1 MHPVFEAANT
11 IEAHILLGLLRS
23 EGIDGRSEGE
33 YLTGGI
39 GELPVMGLVR
49 ILVPEHQVARARGII
64 RDWEA
69 GIHDEEE

>member
-1 MHPVFEAANT
+1 MHPVFEAANN

-23 EGIDGRSEGE
+23 EGIDGRIEGE

-49 ILVPEHQVARARGII
+49 ILVPEHQVTRALAII
-64 RDWEA
+64 RAWEA
-69 GIHDEEE
+69 DVSDEEE